1 MITRVPL
8 KDWALRRH
16 RWAQFFLLL
25 LILASVAFRVFPL
38 EMQKRIVNGAIRQRR
53 EDLLYLYCGLY
64 LASVIL
70 SGLLKYAANVFQKKL
85 GQKILMTIRRELY
98 AHILRLPL
106 GFFRRT
112 QAGTIITAMT
122 SELAAIGH
130 FIGGAVA
137 VPVTSALTLLAFA
150 VYMIWLDPILGLASI
165 AIYPFEL
172 VLVPMLQ
179 NRYNRRNVER
189 IHIVREMSNV
199 VGEAVGGIHE
209 IQGNAA
215 FAVEREK
222 LDRPIRDLFDVLVRM
237 FRLKYGIK
245 FVNNFFQNLGP
256 FLLFLIGGWLAIQ
269 GEFSLG
275 ALVAFLSAHEKLYD
289 PWKEL
294 IEYYQE
300 FQDARVR
307 YRRVME
313 QFDIAPEFDEV
324 PEDRSPL
331 RLDGQVRAADLAY
344 TVEGGIRLLSDIG
357 LELRPGEHLALV
369 GPSGSGKSTL
379 AMLLGQ
385 LYRYRRG
392 RIEID
397 GHELGELTKADV
409 GRTVGFVAQ
418 HPYIF
423 TGTIRENLLYGC
435 RCLQAAMGEN
445 ACRLPDDSLLIETVR
460 TVGLGDDL
468 VRFGL
473 DTVVDPNRNPE
484 MTERI
489 FQMRTAIHSRL
500 AAAGE
505 RDVEFFNVN
514 RFMEHVN
521 LYHNLLFG
529 DVRNDLYR
537 LENLHQNRRLLTFLA
552 EEGLETPLIALGRD
566 LARETV
572 HLLQDLK
579 DDDFFFEG
587 SPLRPDEIETYA
599 AVVQRVEASGIQGI
613 NRDDGVRLLR
623 LGLSCIPARHKM
635 AALPDR
641 LREQILSAR
650 HRAIR
655 DIGGAN
661 LDRCRDATLRF
672 LDGRPVGSPEPA
684 GNPDFSLYCPTEYL
698 ASRSLLE
705 NILFGTPKSGSA
717 ADAAALRE
725 LVVGHLEAEGL
736 LDDVMAAG
744 IDAPTGSKGDRLSGG
759 QRQKIAIARALL
771 KETPVLIL
779 DEATASLDNAS
790 QRRIQEYVENTLKGR
805 TTVVA
810 VIHRLDTAAAFDR
823 ILVLKAGRV
832 AEAGDWN
839 QLMEKRG
846 VFYEL
851 VHGNG

>member
-8 KDWALRRH
+8 HHWVLRKH

-25 LILASVAFRVFPL
+25 LILASVLFRVFPL

-53 EDLLYLYCGLY
+53 EDLLFLYCGLY

-70 SGLLKYAANVFQKKL
+70 SGLFKYAANVFQKKL
-85 GQKILMTIRRELY
+85 GQNILVTIRRELY

-130 FIGGAVA
+130 FIGGAIA
-137 VPVTSALTLLAFA
+137 VPITSALTLLAFA
-150 VYMIWLDPILGLASI
+150 AYMIWLDPILGLASI

-189 IHIVREMSNV
+189 IHTVREMSNV

-215 FAVEREK
+215 FAVERDK
-222 LDRPIRDLFDVLVRM
+222 LDRPITDLFTVLVKM

-256 FLLFLIGGWLAIQ
+256 FLLFLIGGWMAIH
-269 GEFSLG
+269 GKFSLG
-275 ALVAFLSAHEKLYD
+275 ALVAFLSAYEKLYD

-294 IEYYQE
+294 IEYYQDL
-300 FQDARVR
+300 QDARVR

-313 QFDIAPEFDEV
+313 QFDIAPEYAET
-324 PEDRSPL
+324 PTDRSPL
-331 RLDGQVRAADLAY
+331 RLEGRMTASDLAY
-344 TVEGGIRLLSDIG
+344 TVEGGVRLLSDIG
-357 LELRPGEHLALV
+357 LELQPGEHLALV

-385 LYRYRRG
+385 LYQYRRG
-392 RIEID
+392 RIAID
-397 GHELGELTKADV
+397 GRDLNELTKADI
-409 GRTVGFVAQ
+409 GRSVGFVAQ

-423 TGTIRENLLYGC
+423 TGTIRDNLLYGC
-435 RCLQAAMGEN
+435 RCLQAAAGET
-445 ACRLPDDSLLIETVR
+445 ACAPPDDDRLAEISR
-460 TVGLGDDL
+460 TVGLADDL

-473 DTVVDPNRNPE
+473 NTVVDPAQTPD
-484 MTERI
+484 MAERV
-489 FQMRTAIHSRL
+489 FRMRTAVHHRL
-500 AAAGE
+500 ATTENA
-505 RDVEFFNVN
+505 DVEFFNVN
-514 RFMEHVN
+514 RFMEHIN

-537 LENLHQNRRLLTFLA
+537 LENLHRNRPLLAFLA
-552 EEGLETPLIALGRD
+552 EAGLETPLIALGRD

-579 DDDFFFEG
+579 DDDYFFEN
-587 SPLRPDEIETYA
+587 SPLRPEELEPYA
-599 AVVQRVEASGIQGI
+599 AVVKRVESGGLD
-613 NRDDGVRLLR
+613 RLPREDALLLLR

-635 AALPDR
+635 VAVPEGLKR
-641 LREQILSAR
+641 QILEAR

-655 DIGGAN
+655 EIGQAD
-661 LDRCRDATLRF
+661 LDRCREATARF
-672 LDGRPVGSPEPA
+672 LDGQSPGPPEPA

-698 ASRSLLE
+698 ASRTLLE
-705 NILFGTPKSGSA
+705 NILFGTPRRHSS

-725 LVVGHLEAEGL
+725 LVIHHLDSEGL
-736 LDDVMAAG
+736 IDDVMAVG

-771 KETPVLIL
+771 KETPILIL

-790 QRRIQEYVENTLKGR
+790 QRRIQEHIEENLKGR
-805 TTVVA
+805 TTLVA
-810 VIHRLDTAAAFDR
+810 VIHRLDTAAAYDR
-823 ILVLKAGRV
+823 IMVLKAGRV
-832 AEAGDWN
+832 VESGHWDE
-839 QLMEKRG
+839 LLERRG

-851 VHGNG
+851 VHGTG

>member
-8 KDWALRRH
+8 RHWVLRKH
-16 RWAQFFLLL
+16 RGAQFFLFL
-25 LILASVAFRVFPL
+25 LIVASVAFRVFPL
-38 EMQKRIVNGAIRQRR
+38 EMQKRIVNGAIRDGR
-53 EDLLYLYCGLY
+53 EDLLFLYCGLY

-70 SGLLKYAANVFQKKL
+70 SGLLKYAANVFQKTL
-85 GQKILMTIRRELY
+85 GQKILVTIRRELY

-106 GFFRRT
+106 AFFRRT
-112 QAGTIITAMT
+112 QAGSVITAMT
-122 SELAAIGH
+122 AELAAVGH
-130 FIGGAVA
+130 FIGGAIA
-137 VPVTSALTLLAFA
+137 VPVTSALTLIAFA
-150 VYMIWLDPILGLASI
+150 AYMIWLDPILGMASV

-172 VLVPMLQ
+172 ILVPMLQ

-189 IHIVREMSNV
+189 IQTVREMSNV

-215 FAVEREK
+215 FALEREK
-222 LDRPIRDLFDVLVRM
+222 LDRPVRDLFEVLAKM

-269 GEFSLG
+269 GKFTLG
-275 ALVAFLSAHEKLYD
+275 ALVAFLSAYEKLYD

-307 YRRVME
+307 YQRVME
-313 QFDIAPEFDEV
+313 QFDLEPEYDET
-324 PEDRSPL
+324 PTDREPL
-331 RLDGQVRAADLAY
+331 ELPGRIVASDLAY
-344 TVEGGIRLLSDIG
+344 TVEGGVRLLSDIG

-392 RIEID
+392 HIQVGDR
-397 GHELGELTKADV
+397 ELNDLTKADA
-409 GRTVGFVAQ
+409 GRTIGFVAQ

-435 RCLQAAMGEN
+435 RCLQSASGED
-445 ACRLPDDSLLIETVR
+445 ACPLADEAGLAETVR
-460 TVGLGDDL
+460 TVGLADDL

-473 DTVVDPNRNPE
+473 NTVADPDRNPG
-484 MTERI
+484 MAGRV
-489 FQMRTAIHSRL
+489 FRMRAAVHSRL
-500 AAAGE
+500 AADG
-505 RDVEFFNVN
+505 DSGVEFFDVN
-514 RFMEHVN
+514 RFLEHVD

-529 DVRNDLYR
+529 DVRGDR
-537 LENLHQNRRLLTFLA
+537 FTLENLHRNRRMLAFLA
-552 EEGLETPLIALGRD
+552 ETGLEAPLISLGRD

-587 SPLRPDEIETYA
+587 SPLRPEEIEPYA
-599 AVVQRVEASGIQGI
+599 AVVQRTEAVGLKGIG
-613 NRDDGVRLLR
+613 RADALSLLR
-623 LGLSCIPARHKM
+623 LGLACVPARHKM
-635 AALPDR
+635 VAVPES
-641 LREQILSAR
+641 LREAILAAR

-655 DIGGAN
+655 EIGEAD
-661 LDRCRDATLRF
+661 LERCRDATRRF
-672 LDGRPVGSPEPA
+672 FDGRPPGSPEPA

-698 ASRSLLE
+698 PSRTLLE
-705 NILFGTPKSGSA
+705 NILFGTPRSPSS

-725 LVVGHLEAEGL
+725 LVVRHLEEEGL
-736 LDDVMAAG
+736 LDDVMAVG

-771 KETPVLIL
+771 KETPILIL
-779 DEATASLDNAS
+779 DEATSSLDNAS
-790 QRRIQEYVENTLKGR
+790 QRRIQEYVENRLKGR

-810 VIHRLDTAAAFDR
+810 VIHRLDTAAAYDR
-823 ILVLKAGRV
+823 IMVLKAGRI
-832 AEAGDWN
+832 AESGGWDD
-839 QLMEKRG
+839 LLERRG

-851 VHGNG
+851 VHGKG

>member
-8 KDWALRRH
+8 RHWVLRKH
-16 RWAQFFLLL
+16 RGAQLFLFL
-25 LILASVAFRVFPL
+25 LILAGIAFRVFPL
-38 EMQKRIVNGAIRQRR
+38 EMQKRIVNEAIRRQR
-53 EDLLYLYCGLY
+53 EDLLFLYCGLY
-64 LASVIL
+64 LAAVIL
-70 SGLLKYAANVFQKKL
+70 SGLFKYAANVFQKKL
-85 GQKILMTIRRELY
+85 GQKILVTIRQELY
-98 AHILRLPL
+98 AHILLLPL

-137 VPVTSALTLLAFA
+137 VPVTSVLTLLAFA

-189 IHIVREMSNV
+189 IDSVREMSNV

-215 FAVEREK
+215 FAMEREK

-269 GEFSLG
+269 GKFTLG
-275 ALVAFLSAHEKLYD
+275 ALVAFLSAYEKLYD

-300 FQDARVR
+300 LQDARVR

-313 QFDIAPEFDEV
+313 QFDIAPEYDEV
-324 PEDRSPL
+324 PEGRAPL
-331 RLDGQVRAADLAY
+331 RLAGHLSAADLAY
-344 TVEGGIRLLSDIG
+344 TVEGGIRLLGDIG
-357 LELRPGEHLALV
+357 LELAPGEHLALV

-397 GHELGELTKADV
+397 GHELNDLTKADV

-445 ACRLPDDSLLIETVR
+445 ACRLPDDLRLVEAAR

-473 DTVVDPNRNPE
+473 DTVVDPDRNPA

-489 FQMRTAIHSRL
+489 FRMRAAVHSRL
-500 AAAGE
+500 AAAGK
-505 RDVEFFNVN
+505 RDVEFFDVN
-514 RFMEHVN
+514 RFLEHID

-529 DVRNDLYR
+529 DVRNDRYR
-537 LENLHQNRRLLTFLA
+537 LENLHRNRRLPAFLA
-552 EEGLETPLIALGRD
+552 EEGLEAPLIVLGRD

-579 DDDFFFEG
+579 DDEFFFEA

-599 AVVQRVEASGIQGI
+599 AVVQRVETSGIEGL
-613 NRDDGVRLLR
+613 NRDDAMRLLR

-635 AALPDR
+635 VAVPDR
-641 LREQILSAR
+641 LRGRILAAR
-650 HRAIR
+650 QRAIR
-655 DIGGAN
+655 EIGGAN
-661 LDRCRDATLRF
+661 LDRCRDATRRF
-672 LDGRPVGSPEPA
+672 LDGRPPGSPEPA

-698 ASRSLLE
+698 AARSLLE
-705 NILFGTPKSGSA
+705 NILFGTPKSA
-717 ADAAALRE
+717 ADADAAALRE

-736 LDDVMAAG
+736 LDDVMAVG

-771 KETPVLIL
+771 KETPILIL
-779 DEATASLDNAS
+779 DEATASLDNVS
-790 QRRIQEYVENTLKGR
+790 RRRIQEYLENTLKGR

-810 VIHRLDTAAAFDR
+810 VIHRLDTAAAYDR

-832 AEAGDWN
+832 AETGDWN
-839 QLMEKRG
+839 ELMERRG
-846 VFYEL
+846 AFYEL
-851 VHGNG
+851 VHGKG